1 MEIGSMPAGQQ
12 RVYTTHWMS
21 SVLIVCSNTNGYIS
35 PPSDYWKY
43 FYQDQPHNDHG
54 RMIKSLKTRQ
64 PPRLQQRRRAN
75 LPFIKK
81 NSYDNADDKDHCEHR
96 TYNPNQAFFF
106 ICDWLWIQIH
116 WHNRIRVRAGC
127 IHLLRKNRVYV
138 SYKIMTF

>member
-1 MEIGSMPAGQQ
+1 
-12 RVYTTHWMS
+12 MS
-21 SVLIVCSNTNGYIS
+21 LVFIFCSNTNGYIS

-64 PPRLQQRRRAN
+64 PPRGAGRSPLQQRHRAN

-81 NSYDNADDKDHCEHR
+81 NSDDNADDEDHREHR
-96 TYNPNQAFFF
+96 THNPDQAFLF
-106 ICDWLWIQIH
+106 ICDGLWVQIH
-116 WHNRIRVRAGC
+116 QHNRIGVRAGC